1 MPIHGRHIEQS
12 LQIAAPPERVWN
24 ALTQPGEL
32 NRWETTEAHLDLR
45 TGGDF
50 LYVFAYGPPRPGTF
64 LALDPPRRMVQ
75 LNFVYNGDR
84 NFRYINALTLTGTP
98 EGTVVDVLV
107 EGFGDD
113 EVERWLCESMDLG
126 WEGDLQLLK
135 IWIEEGRD
143 ARPDIWP
150 GLYLGIAY
158 LSAPTGGIKVR
169 EVFPG
174 TPANEA
180 GIAPGDLL
188 TALGGEPIS
197 DFRGFRSLLGQ
208 YEIGDTTSICGLR
221 DAVPFTTEISF
232 GDAFAAQTAPGK
244 EPARTASLA
253 GDATG

>member
-24 ALTQPGEL
+24 ALTQPSEL
-32 NRWETTEAHLDLR
+32 NCWETTEAHLDLR

-64 LALDPPRRMVQ
+64 LAVDPPRRMVQ

-84 NFRYINALTLTGTP
+84 NFRYVNALTLTGTAD
-98 EGTVVDVLV
+98 GTVVDVLV

-135 IWIEEGRD
+135 VWVEEGRD

-158 LSAPTGGIKVR
+158 LSAPGGGIKSR

-174 TPANEA
+174 APAAHA
-180 GIAPGDLL
+180 GIRPGDIL
-188 TALGGEPIS
+188 THLGGRTVT
-197 DFRGFRSLLGQ
+197 DFRGFRALLGAFA
-208 YEIGDTTSICGLR
+208 IGDRTTVDGSR
-221 DAVPFTTEISF
+221 DGSPYTVEITF
-232 GDAFAAQTAPGK
+232 GDAFAAQVEAGKAPAEL
-244 EPARTASLA
+244 EPA
-253 GDATG
+253 